1 MSIANFQKSDYEA
14 KVWVVN
20 NAFNDRLNVDQAPPS
35 AEADEIGI
43 IDFSWYGAAAQK
55 EHLGAIVHAKG
66 EEVLGMTI
74 IEVDNSDIEE

>member
-43 IDFSWYGAAAQK
+43 IDFSWYGASIWVPLFTPK
-55 EHLGAIVHAKG
+55 VKRY
-66 EEVLGMTI
+66 
-74 IEVDNSDIEE
+74 